1 MYKYFH
7 QQPQSRLDGAVGG
20 VALFSTFAVTS
31 RGESPMGR

>member
-7 QQPQSRLDGAVGG
+7 QQPQSRLDGAVRG